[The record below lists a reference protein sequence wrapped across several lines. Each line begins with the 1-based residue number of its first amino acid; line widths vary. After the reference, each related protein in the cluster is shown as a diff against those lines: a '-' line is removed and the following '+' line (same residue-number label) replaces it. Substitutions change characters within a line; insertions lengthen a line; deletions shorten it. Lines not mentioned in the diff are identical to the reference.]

1 MSRCPGPSRTRFTL
15 RSLCLLTVTVCA
27 SLPAMPVLAADKTD
41 VVMLVNGD
49 RITGEVKEL
58 SYGQLK
64 FKTDN
69 LGTIYIEWDKIA
81 SLETKQLLQVELADG
96 RRYFGRSPEPGGAGG
111 ALRLVASQA
120 AGEPVAVDLPMTSVV
135 RVATLERGAWY
146 HRLDGSVSVGYS
158 YTGASDVEVFNL
170 SGDVGSRNQKRRWNI
185 ALDAQLTNQAEGDP
199 SQRASLTS
207 TLERFMPDR
216 YYYEATLG
224 FTHNQE
230 LGLDLRS
237 LVGATFGRY
246 LVQGAGREWRA
257 GAGLAASAEEGS
269 DGSRRE
275 SLEAVL
281 TTSLR
286 LFRFDSPE
294 TNVTASLTLLPSL
307 TESGRLRG
315 EGSLELRHEI
325 VNDLFFEISLYDS
338 YDNEAPEGAESND
351 WSIATG
357 LGYSF

>member
-1 MSRCPGPSRTRFTL
+1 
-15 RSLCLLTVTVCA
+15 
-27 SLPAMPVLAADKTD
+27 
-41 VVMLVNGD
+41 
-49 RITGEVKEL
+49 
-58 SYGQLK
+58 
-64 FKTDN
+64 
-69 LGTIYIEWDKIA
+69 
-81 SLETKQLLQVELADG
+81 
-96 RRYFGRSPEPGGAGG
+96 
-111 ALRLVASQA
+111 
-120 AGEPVAVDLPMTSVV
+120 
-135 RVATLERGAWY
+135 
-146 HRLDGSVSVGYS
+146 
-158 YTGASDVEVFNL
+158 
-170 SGDVGSRNQKRRWNI
+170 
-185 ALDAQLTNQAEGDP
+185 
-199 SQRASLTS
+199 
-207 TLERFMPDR
+207 MPDR
-216 YYYEATLG
+216 YYYEATLE

-246 LVQGAGREWRA
+246 LVQGQGREWRA

-294 TNVTASLTLLPSL
+294 TNVTANLTLLPSL

-338 YDNEAPEGAESND
+338 YDNEASEGAESND
-351 WSIATG
+351 WSIVTG